1 MVKKSVLDIDENTWA
16 EVQKYKIDKRV
27 KRVNEVVVELIKR
40 GLESIKKGNRKNG

>member
-27 KRVNEVVVELIKR
+27 KRVNDVVVELIKK
-40 GLESIKKGNRKNG
+40 GLESVKKKGTKK